1 MKEKAKAVSTY
12 ILINIILIL
21 IFVLVAGL
29 GYMYWKMYGTSET
42 IVAGKNTETTNIA
55 KENAE
60 KVEGS
65 KNIEAITPSI
75 TDNATNETTVANKQ
89 IKYYYNQLDNNSKKI
104 YDSIERNIENLKTG
118 KYTINLPSDLSS
130 LIADGNDFSALNK
143 CFQSAWDAIIMDRV
157 ELFYIDISKVELNI
171 KTVTSENST
180 KYYLTIGAKENSNY
194 SEDGFE
200 NEEDVKDAST
210 KLNNIRNGII
220 AQLTG
225 DTYNKILQVHDCI
238 VDNIEYG
245 TEISG
250 HNSYNIYGALVNKSA
265 VCEGYAESFKY
276 IMDALNIP
284 CILVVGEAT
293 NSNGTTESHEW
304 NYVQIDGKWYAVDT
318 TWDDPILVNGYLTNN
333 IKYKYFLV
341 GSNVIDTN
349 HFPNGKVSQNGIS
362 FTYPALEKEKYTN
375 GN

>member
-29 GYMYWKMYGTSET
+29 GYMYWKMYGTSEI
-42 IVAGKNTETTNIA
+42 IVAGENTETTNIA
-55 KENAE
+55 KENVG
-60 KVEGS
+60 KVEES

-75 TDNATNETTVANKQ
+75 TDNATNEARVTNKQ

-104 YDSIERNIENLKTG
+104 YDSIEKNIENLKTG

-130 LIADGNDFSALNK
+130 LISDENDFSALNK

-171 KTVTSENST
+171 KTVTSGNST
-180 KYYLTIGAKENSNY
+180 KYYLTMGAKENSNY
-194 SEDGFE
+194 LEDGFE
-200 NEEDVKDAST
+200 NAST

-318 TWDDPILVNGYLTNN
+318 TWDDPILANGYLTNN

-362 FTYPALEKEKYTN
+362 FTYPTLEKEKYTN

>member
-29 GYMYWKMYGTSET
+29 GYMYWKMYGTSEI

-55 KENAE
+55 KENVE
-60 KVEGS
+60 KVEES

-75 TDNATNETTVANKQ
+75 TDNAANEPTVDNKQ

-130 LIADGNDFSALNK
+130 LISDENDFSALNK

-194 SEDGFE
+194 LEDGFE

-238 VDNIEYG
+238 VDNIEYR

>member
-1 MKEKAKAVSTY
+1 MKERAKAVSTY

-21 IFVLVAGL
+21 IFALVAGL
-29 GYMYWKMYGTSET
+29 GYMYWKMYGTSEI
-42 IVAGKNTETTNIA
+42 IVAGKNTETTNVA
-55 KENAE
+55 KENVE
-60 KVEGS
+60 KVEES

-75 TDNATNETTVANKQ
+75 TDNATNEVTVADKQ

-104 YDSIERNIENLKTG
+104 YDSIEKNIENLKTG

-130 LIADGNDFSALNK
+130 LIADENDFSALNK

-171 KTVTSENST
+171 KTVTSGNST
-180 KYYLTIGAKENSNY
+180 KYYLTMGAKENSNY
-194 SEDGFE
+194 LEDGFE
-200 NEEDVKDAST
+200 NEEDVKNAST

-225 DTYNKILQVHDCI
+225 DTYNKILQVHDFI

-333 IKYKYFLV
+333 IKYKYSLV

>member
-1 MKEKAKAVSTY
+1 M
-12 ILINIILIL
+12 
-21 IFVLVAGL
+21 
-29 GYMYWKMYGTSET
+29 
-42 IVAGKNTETTNIA
+42 
-55 KENAE
+55 
-60 KVEGS
+60 
-65 KNIEAITPSI
+65 
-75 TDNATNETTVANKQ
+75 
-89 IKYYYNQLDNNSKKI
+89 
-104 YDSIERNIENLKTG
+104 
-118 KYTINLPSDLSS
+118 SS
-130 LIADGNDFSALNK
+130 LISDENDFSALNK

-171 KTVTSENST
+171 KTVTSGNST
-180 KYYLTIGAKENSNY
+180 KYYITMGAKENSNY
-194 SEDGFE
+194 LEDGFE

-304 NYVQIDGKWYAVDT
+304 NYVQIDG
-318 TWDDPILVNGYLTNN
+318 NGM
-333 IKYKYFLV
+333 
-341 GSNVIDTN
+341 
-349 HFPNGKVSQNGIS
+349 Q
-362 FTYPALEKEKYTN
+362 
-375 GN
+375 